1 MKETMRSFDPSFH
14 STPSPRAA
22 ALATAL
28 RETVGAWDTGAAAR
42 ALNADV
48 HFHHGACRACC
59 AARRAS
65 RAACAL
71 RRGIPR
77 SPPRTATPTLVH
89 VVTQRAACPARRPL

>member
-59 AARRAS
+59 AA
-65 RAACAL
+65 CAL

-77 SPPRTATPTLVH
+77 SPPRTVTPALVH